1 MDAAEKERC
10 KNEMLINSYEGFKIL
25 ERQPLRLGL

>member
-10 KNEMLINSYEGFKIL
+10 KNEMLINNYEGFKIL
-25 ERQPLRLGL
+25 KRQPLWLDL